1 MSAKDMYHDQFVR
14 ALQKDGWTITHD
26 PLIIGVG
33 KTDLLIDLG
42 AERMLAA
49 EREGEQIAVEIKSF
63 IKLSVIHDLKEA
75 VGQFILYAGALA
87 ESPENVGRV
96 LYLAI
101 REETYEAVFEE
112 AIGQMLL
119 RHTHLPLIVF
129 NASREEITQWEK

>member
-1 MSAKDMYHDQFVR
+1 MAAKDIYHAPCVR

-26 PLIIGVG
+26 PLTVGVG

-42 AERMLAA
+42 AERMVAA
-49 EREGEQIAVEIKSF
+49 EREGEKIAVEIKSF
-63 IKLSVIHDLKEA
+63 VKLSAVQDLKEA
-75 VGQFILYAGALA
+75 VGQFVLYAGALA
-87 ESPENVGRV
+87 ESPENAGRV

-129 NASREEITQWEK
+129 NTVREEITLWKK